1 MDTLFI
7 LLIFVSLI
15 ALVIGLIKP
24 SLFDKIFKGQANRK
38 KIGLALG
45 VTTVAFLILGA
56 ATSPTTP
63 EKEVVVNK
71 ENPSDSIKFDVPSL
85 IGKNMNEIV
94 AILGTPNKDNSELTP
109 AQLELGATEWSKSY
123 EKDGRELLI
132 TYNIETGSVIDFFI
146 PSTDKETE
154 NNDKKGLLAIGN
166 LKENSQTYSIE
177 FVKLISN
184 PSKFT
189 GVKITPNK

>member
-7 LLIFVSLI
+7 LLFFVSLI

-24 SLFDKIFKGQANRK
+24 GLFNKFFKGQANRK
-38 KIGLALG
+38 KIGLAFG
-45 VTTVAFLILGA
+45 VATFVFLILGA
-56 ATSPTTP
+56 ATSPSTP
-63 EKEVVVNK
+63 KKEVAINT
-71 ENPSDSIKFDVPSL
+71 ENPTASMKFDVPSL
-85 IGKNMNEIV
+85 IGKNINEIV
-94 AILGTPNKDNSELTP
+94 VILGTPNKDNSEPTN
-109 AQLELGATEWSKSY
+109 AQLELGTTEWSKGY

-132 TYNIETGSVIDFFI
+132 TYNIKTGSVIDFFI

-154 NNDKKGLLAIGN
+154 DNNKKGLLTIGN
-166 LKENSQTYSIE
+166 IKEDSQTYSVE

>member
-7 LLIFVSLI
+7 LLFFVSLI

-24 SLFDKIFKGQANRK
+24 NLFNKLFKGQANRK
-38 KIGLALG
+38 KIGLAFG
-45 VTTVAFLILGA
+45 VATFVFLILGA

-63 EKEVVVNK
+63 KKEVIVNT

-85 IGKNMNEIV
+85 IGKNINEIV
-94 AILGTPNKDNSELTP
+94 LVLGTPDKYNTEPTE
-109 AQLELGATEWSKSY
+109 AQLELGTTEWEKSY

-132 TYNIETGSVIDFFI
+132 TYNIKTGSVIDFFI
-146 PSTDKETE
+146 SATDREIEDNNKVGLLTVGNLQE
-154 NNDKKGLLAIGN
+154 NN
-166 LKENSQTYSIE
+166 SSYSVK
-177 FVKLISN
+177 FVKQLTN

-189 GVKITPNK
+189 GVTITPNQ